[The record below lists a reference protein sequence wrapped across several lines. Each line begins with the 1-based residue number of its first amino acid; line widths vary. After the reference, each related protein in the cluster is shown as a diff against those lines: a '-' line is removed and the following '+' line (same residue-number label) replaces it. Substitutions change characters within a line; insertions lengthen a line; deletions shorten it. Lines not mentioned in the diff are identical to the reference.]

1 MTTHNDDDDDE
12 NGRLAI
18 TVSCPICVAKIGQTC
33 VILSADRNTSFMRN
47 DWTKHSGQH
56 GYDGMHAAPEGSRA

>member
-33 VILSADRNTSFMRN
+33 VILSAGPEHEF
-47 DWTKHSGQH
+47 
-56 GYDGMHAAPEGSRA
+56 HAIRLDKAQRAARIRRHARSAGRQ